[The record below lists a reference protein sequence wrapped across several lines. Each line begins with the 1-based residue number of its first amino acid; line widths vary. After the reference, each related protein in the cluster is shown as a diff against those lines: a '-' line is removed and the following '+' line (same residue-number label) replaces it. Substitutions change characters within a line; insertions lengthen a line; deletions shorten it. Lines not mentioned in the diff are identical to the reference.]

1 MRARA
6 LGLLA
11 AFVLALAARP
21 APGRSQEAPASTF
34 AGGPVA
40 LADIEAALER
50 APIDNLRAV
59 GTSSV
64 TLQAQLAGPIDG
76 AFKPETEGQRR
87 GWMNE
92 VAAYRIARALGLDS
106 VPPVAV
112 RSVPRSELVSR
123 LDPAY
128 EGDWDR
134 MLVRLVFAGGAVR
147 GSLSYWVPNLLRTSE
162 FEGAGMDVWSA
173 WLAAHGAV
181 PEGSE
186 ALARDLSDMVV
197 FDLVIGNA
205 DRASGDNMR
214 TVETSARRLVIRDHN
229 LAFAARPDGEA
240 LDRMLSMLRRVQRF
254 RRGLVLRLAALDA
267 ETVRRITRDEE
278 VGPLL
283 EEAQIAALLSRRDTA
298 LSWIG
303 SLVEEHGE
311 EAVLGLD

>member
-1 MRARA
+1 MRPRA
-6 LGLLA
+6 LGLLVA
-11 AFVLALAARP
+11 LVLALAALP
-21 APGRSQEAPASTF
+21 GIGRSQEAPAGTF

-40 LADIEAALER
+40 IADIETALR
-50 APIDNLRAV
+50 AAPIDNLRAV

-64 TLQAQLAGPIDG
+64 TLQAQLTGPIDG

-92 VAAYRIARALGLDS
+92 VAAYRIARELGLDS

-112 RSVPRSELVSR
+112 RSVPRSEFVSR
-123 LDPAY
+123 LDPTYA
-128 EGDWDR
+128 GDWDR
-134 MLVRLVFAGGAVR
+134 VLSRLVFAGGAVR
-147 GSLSYWVPNLLRTSE
+147 GSLSYWVPNLLRTTAL
-162 FEGAGMDVWSA
+162 EGEGMDVWTG
-173 WLAAHGAV
+173 WLAVDGAA
-181 PEGSE
+181 PAGSE

-197 FDLVIGNA
+197 FDLLIGNG

-214 TVETSARRLVIRDHN
+214 TVETSTTRLVIRDHN
-229 LAFAARPDGEA
+229 LAFAARPGDEP
-240 LDRMLSMLRRVQRF
+240 LDRMLGMLRRAQRF
-254 RRGLVLRLAALDA
+254 RGELVRRLAALDA

-303 SLVEEHGE
+303 AVIEAHGE
-311 EAVLGLD
+311 AAVLGLD